1 MPILKKCKT
10 CDRVYQN
17 ENDFTVGTSQWR
29 KCESN
34 NLWFSCSCGSTLMIP
49 KGKFDWYRPEKN
61 LSSAARS
68 IFNQLSEIDQLPYI
82 PTLVM
87 KLQAMLRDENT
98 DTNTLSRIVRQEP
111 ILASEIIALA
121 NNLKNARNPEVP
133 EIKSVEHAITF
144 VGRNEL
150 RDYALAISIKNF
162 KLKTKDFD
170 TKYFW
175 DSAFLRG
182 AIAEQLV
189 KDLNLNIEL
198 DQAYL
203 AATLCNIGK
212 IVGAILFPDVIDN
225 IHSAVNSQKSLCTWS
240 SAEAKY
246 PTANHKI
253 LGEIG
258 AAIWGLPDYIMSA
271 ARFHHRENNSHLSKK
286 NIGAIAELSG
296 LANAITHWIMLEPT
310 RISEKHLESLCKG
323 FGLSTTKL
331 EKMVERYQKLKFLKV
346 DLSA

>member
-1 MPILKKCKT
+1 
-10 CDRVYQN
+10 
-17 ENDFTVGTSQWR
+17 
-29 KCESN
+29 
-34 NLWFSCSCGSTLMIP
+34 MIP
-49 KGKFDWYRPEKN
+49 KGKFDWYRPERN
-61 LSSAARS
+61 LTSAARS

-87 KLQAMLRDENT
+87 QLQTMLKDENS
-98 DTNTLSRIVRQEP
+98 DTNKLSKLVRQEP
-111 ILASEIIALA
+111 ILASEIISLS
-121 NNLKNARNPEVP
+121 NNLKNARSPEVP
-133 EIKSVEHAITF
+133 EIKTVEHAITF

-150 RDYALAISIKNF
+150 RDYTLAISIKNF
-162 KLKTKDFD
+162 KLKTQYFD
-170 TKYFW
+170 TKNFW
-175 DSAFLRG
+175 ESAFMRG

-225 IHSAVNSQKSLCTWS
+225 IHQTVNSRQSMCTWS

-246 PTANHKI
+246 PKANHKI

-271 ARFHHRENNSHLSKK
+271 ARFHHRENNNQMSKFTSQ
-286 NIGAIAELSG
+286 I
-296 LANAITHWIMLEPT
+296 
-310 RISEKHLESLCKG
+310 
-323 FGLSTTKL
+323 
-331 EKMVERYQKLKFLKV
+331 
-346 DLSA
+346 